1 MRTSALITCLAT
13 CLAAVGCNRWEWKWP
28 DQNAAA
34 VDANGK
40 EKIKTSTSRPVKTEV
55 TPQQEIAQL
64 QRQIKTLRERLEVIE
79 DENAKLRKTDKGVE
93 ELRKALKQQTFTA
106 KMQAEDLKI
115 LKTAAVERDL
125 YKTRSERLQREVTDL
140 KTRIADLLKKPA
152 GDDPGTDPGK
162 APATKPAGT

>member
-1 MRTSALITCLAT
+1 MRISVLITCLVA
-13 CLAAVGCNRWEWKWP
+13 CLAAAGCNRWEWKWP
-28 DQNAAA
+28 NRRAAIG
-34 VDANGK
+34 DANAK
-40 EKIKTSTSRPVKTEV
+40 EETKPPTSRPVEPKM
-55 TPQQEIAQL
+55 TPHQEIAQL

-79 DENAKLRKTDKGVE
+79 DENAKLRKTDEGVE

-125 YKTRSERLQREVTDL
+125 YKTRSERLQREVTGL
-140 KTRIADLLKKPA
+140 KTRIVDLLKKLA
-152 GDDPGTDPGK
+152 GNDAGTDPGK